1 MFMWVEVYVGQK
13 SLFSKENQQTGE
25 AHNLLLPIFDDDMAE
40 QMFMWVENTIM
51 FMWVRTKTQGRSADP
66 TGAIKL

>member
-1 MFMWVEVYVGQK
+1 MWVRNRCFPKKANKQGRHIN
-13 SLFSKENQQTGE
+13 LF
-25 AHNLLLPIFDDDMAE
+25 LPIFDDGMAE

-66 TGAIKL
+66 TGAIRL